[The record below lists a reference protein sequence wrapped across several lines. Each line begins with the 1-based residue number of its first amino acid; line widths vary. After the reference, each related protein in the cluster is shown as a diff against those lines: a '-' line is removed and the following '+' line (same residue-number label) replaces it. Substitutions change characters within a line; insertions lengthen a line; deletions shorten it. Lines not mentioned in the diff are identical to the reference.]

1 MKIGNISVIA
11 PSHYPVEHWSEAEVL
26 GSLVWLWQYVP
37 SLKNAPLSYFM
48 SRTVPFLQYRQFAV
62 FIENE
67 RVIGYVSWAFLDEA
81 IEQKYI
87 QNLGQPLAISE
98 WKSGDRLWIID
109 WFAPFGHSKGAGVGV
124 LTEYLGGKV
133 VGKLGSS
140 LGRGIAEV
148 GVGGF
153 GGMAGTFI
161 NNGLNS
167 DPLTNNIIK
176 SGVVGALIPKI
187 SGRAAIS
194 SSGTNSKVANI
205 IVDINSAVIGIGA
218 EKIQKV
224 KPKGNNNV
232 QKK

>member
-109 WFAPFGHSKGAGVGV
+109 WFAPFGHS
-124 LTEYLGGKV
+124 
-133 VGKLGSS
+133 
-140 LGRGIAEV
+140 
-148 GVGGF
+148 
-153 GGMAGTFI
+153 
-161 NNGLNS
+161 
-167 DPLTNNIIK
+167 NIIK
-176 SGVVGALIPKI
+176 NAVVQQLFPLSYMKSLYHRGKEKGLRVMHFRGAQL
-187 SGRAAIS
+187 S
-194 SSGTNSKVANI
+194 SQDFKHWQQEAYPVSF
-205 IVDINSAVIGIGA
+205 
-218 EKIQKV
+218 
-224 KPKGNNNV
+224 
-232 QKK
+232 